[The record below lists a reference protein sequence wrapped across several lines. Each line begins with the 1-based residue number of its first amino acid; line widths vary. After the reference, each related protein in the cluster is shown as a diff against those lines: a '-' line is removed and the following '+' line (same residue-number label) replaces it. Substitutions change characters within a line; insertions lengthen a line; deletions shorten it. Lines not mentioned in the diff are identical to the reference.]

1 MNTTFDNVT
10 HLHCIGI
17 GGIGLSAIARM
28 FLMRGVAVS
37 GSDIAPSLVTGELE
51 KLGAVISFGQSES
64 SIPSETDLVL
74 YTIAIPEDNPELI
87 DAKERGVVLMTYPE
101 ALGLISRSHRTVAVA
116 GTHGK
121 TTTTAMIAEMLKDTG
136 FDPSVVVGSFLKES
150 ASNFISGESDL
161 FVVEA
166 CEYRESFSH
175 LSPDILVITN
185 IEADHLDYYKDL
197 EEIIAAFNRVVRKVP
212 RDGYIVA
219 DRTDPTVYRA
229 LEGAQAAV
237 VDYDVFV
244 DNIELSVPGE
254 HNRKNGAAALAVG
267 GVLGGDEEALRA
279 SLMQFEGTWRR
290 FEKKG
295 ETKEGALVYDD
306 YAHHPTELRA
316 TLSGA
321 RELFGEKSIIAVFQ
335 PHLYSRTKLLLSEF
349 AASFGDAD
357 KVFVLPIYKARE
369 KDDGTISSEMLVQE
383 MEQHRDNVLLVESFD
398 DVVKE
403 LEGLDENSVIL
414 TLGAGDVYKVADA
427 LIKGGV

>member
-37 GSDIAPSLVTGELE
+37 GSDLTPSLVTGELE

-64 SIPSETDLVL
+64 SIPSEADLVL

-87 DAKERGVVLMTYPE
+87 DARGRGVTLMTYPE
-101 ALGLISRSHRTVAVA
+101 ALGLISKSYRTIAVA

-212 RDGYIVA
+212 REGYIVA
-219 DRTDPTVYRA
+219 DRTDPTIHRA
-229 LEGAQAAV
+229 LEGAQATV

-244 DNIELSVPGE
+244 DSIELSVPGK
-254 HNRKNGAAALAVG
+254 HNRENGAAALAVA
-267 GVLGGDEEALRA
+267 GVLGGDEKLARE
-279 SLMQFEGTWRR
+279 SLSRFEGTWRR

-295 ETKEGALVYDD
+295 ETRAGALVYDD

-316 TLSGA
+316 TLAGA
-321 RELFGEKSIIAVFQ
+321 REFFGEKSIVAVFQ
-335 PHLYSRTKLLLSEF
+335 PHLYSRTKLLLNEF
-349 AASFGDAD
+349 AVSFGDAD
-357 KVFVLPIYKARE
+357 KVLVLPIYKARE
-369 KDDGTISSEMLVQE
+369 KDDGTISSEMLVEE
-383 MEQHRDNVLLVESFD
+383 MGQHHGNVLLVESFD
-398 DVVKE
+398 EAVTR
-403 LEGLDENSVIL
+403 LEGLDEHWVIL
-414 TLGAGDVYKVADA
+414 TLGAGDVYKIANT
-427 LIKGGV
+427 LTQRGV